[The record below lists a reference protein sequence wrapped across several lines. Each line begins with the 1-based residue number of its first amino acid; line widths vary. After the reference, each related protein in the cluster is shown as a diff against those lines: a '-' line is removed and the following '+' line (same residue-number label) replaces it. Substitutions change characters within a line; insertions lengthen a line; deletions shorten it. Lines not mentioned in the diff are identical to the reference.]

1 MQALSTLRTLQE
13 ERWTRLLSEGLSPF
27 LKQKWAEH
35 GVAWES
41 VRSLHDLPR
50 LPLITKEALM
60 QDQLAASPYGTNL
73 AKPVSSYVRL
83 HQTSGTT
90 TGQPLR
96 WLDTPTSWDWILR
109 CWQSIYDIVG
119 ITANDRFF
127 FPFSFGPFLGFW
139 AAFEGAARRGC
150 LVLPGG
156 GASTIARLKF
166 LQDNHGTI
174 LCSTPTYALRMLDVA
189 HEEGIRLNHS
199 SVRMLIL
206 AGEPGANIPATRKK
220 IEDGWG
226 ARVIDHWGMTEI
238 GPLGIE
244 CHEQPGGFHLLEEE
258 CIAEVL
264 HSETLQPVTP
274 GEEGELVITTLGRVH
289 SPVVR
294 FRTGDRVRLDPNPC
308 PCGRPWKR
316 CIAGVLGRTDDMI
329 NIKGNNFYPSM
340 IEEIVRGFSE
350 IDEFQAVFDNR
361 CPGVMVLRLELRHDV
376 AGKTIKEEVIERFR
390 NVYQFKPEI
399 ELVSP
404 GTLPRSEMK
413 SRRVLV
419 IK

>member
-27 LKQKWAEH
+27 LKQKWAEQ
-35 GVAWES
+35 GVVWES

-166 LQDNHGTI
+166 LQDNQGTI

-220 IEDGWG
+220 IEQGWG

-264 HSETLQPVTP
+264 HPETLQPVTP

-361 CPGVMVLRLELRHDV
+361 RPGVMVLRLELRHDV

-390 NVYQFKPEI
+390 NAYQFKPEI